1 MAAVSV
7 SVDTLREGADLLST
21 QAVEVRYPS
30 SLTDKE
36 DALMALDVA
45 DAIRRAMR
53 EALGIGG
60 EFTY

>member
-1 MAAVSV
+1 MAAEQVIL
-7 SVDTLREGADLLST
+7 DTLREGADLLST

-60 EFTY
+60 EFT

>member
-60 EFTY
+60 EFT